1 MVALHGPRHPGREL
15 TGRARVDHTRNTR
28 ERTMSVLG
36 SLMSKILGHSARE
49 EAAKEN
55 ATMAASRAAAPAAPS
70 PSKGAPA
77 SASTA
82 PTPPVVDVEL
92 VLETK
97 AAGAGQKL
105 DWQHSIVD
113 LMKLVGIDSSLANRR
128 ELAQELGYTGDTNDT
143 ATMNIWLHK
152 QVLRKLSENGGRVPA
167 NLLD

>member
-1 MVALHGPRHPGREL
+1 
-15 TGRARVDHTRNTR
+15 
-28 ERTMSVLG
+28 MSVLG
-36 SLMSKILGHSARE
+36 SLMSKILGNSARE

-55 ATMAASRAAAPAAPS
+55 ATMAASRAAAPAAPA

-77 SASTA
+77 APPKAWTA
-82 PTPPVVDVEL
+82 TTPPVVDVEL

-105 DWQHSIVD
+105 DWRHSIVD

-128 ELAQELGYTGDTNDT
+128 ELAKELGYTGDTNDT

-167 NLLD
+167 GLLD